1 MLSLGNEAKQFFD
14 RYHDVTNQLRSKK
27 KRAMF
32 SILLL
37 RMGTILKTINSNL
50 PVQPNAFRIYCRV
63 TTDMIVSK
71 LNFMR
76 ITPTVHQACLR
87 SYSINIEYY
96 PKYMF
101 LSTLYIYILLSYI
114 LFIHWRWRCNVETVW
129 LLYFIVYALVSQRI
143 KIIQSS
149 RNIWL
154 MLILVCAR
162 NFETY
167 RKLKIAV
174 LYSVYCIVCSVNCTL
189 YIV

>member
-1 MLSLGNEAKQFFD
+1 MLPLGNEAKQFFD

-50 PVQPNAFRIYCRV
+50 SVQPNAFRIYCRV

-87 SYSINIEYY
+87 SYSISIEYY

-114 LFIHWRWRCNVETVW
+114 LFSH
-129 LLYFIVYALVSQRI
+129 
-143 KIIQSS
+143 
-149 RNIWL
+149 
-154 MLILVCAR
+154 
-162 NFETY
+162 
-167 RKLKIAV
+167 
-174 LYSVYCIVCSVNCTL
+174 
-189 YIV
+189 